1 MSDLYL
7 IGYTA
12 DLRHLVLDPDP
23 TATSGRY
30 WLAVDDDVLLT
41 VDEVRELR
49 REAGF
54 DDPEPP
60 VVLVGG
66 SESSDDGP
74 TDAGLS
80 ADGSSDDAASG
91 DGTAA
96 ATAGADGDGGT
107 PAADTDTADDGAG
120 GEPAARDDV
129 PDDRVRETGS
139 GDGDVGDGADA
150 DRGGDEPTGDEA
162 TREDGDR
169 DAGEVDE
176 VGADSDL
183 SPAEIQQ
190 QLRAGRSP
198 STVAERAGT
207 DISWVERWLPP
218 IVAEREQVLRE
229 AHAATLERQRLGRS
243 ERPLGDAVSANLADR
258 SVDPDDVRWSTQ
270 RRKDG
275 TWTVTVRYRSR
286 GRARRASWRFDREAG
301 SIGAASD
308 LARELGFI
316 RPRRRRSR

>member
-1 MSDLYL
+1 MSELYL

-30 WLAVDDDVLLT
+30 WLAVDEDVLLT

-60 VVLVGG
+60 IVLVDPSGPSADGG
-66 SESSDDGP
+66 SSADGEVGGRVPPASADTDEDGGGPAADAGDGDDAGGEAAGGGPGDETSADDGP
-74 TDAGLS
+74 
-80 ADGSSDDAASG
+80 
-91 DGTAA
+91 
-96 ATAGADGDGGT
+96 GA
-107 PAADTDTADDGAG
+107 
-120 GEPAARDDV
+120 
-129 PDDRVRETGS
+129 
-139 GDGDVGDGADA
+139 VGDGELADT
-150 DRGGDEPTGDEA
+150 ELDEA
-162 TREDGDR
+162 
-169 DAGEVDE
+169 A
-176 VGADSDL
+176 ADSDL

-218 IVAEREQVLRE
+218 IIAEREQVLRE

-243 ERPLGDAVSANLADR
+243 ERPLGDAVSVNLADR
-258 SVDPDDVRWSTQ
+258 SVDPDDVRWSTR

-275 TWTVTVRYRSR
+275 TWTVTVRYRSQ
-286 GRARRASWRFDREAG
+286 GRARRASWRLDRDAR
-301 SIGAASD
+301 SISPASD
-308 LARELGFI
+308 LARELGFV

>member
-12 DLRHLVLDPDP
+12 DLQHLVLDPDP

-60 VVLVGG
+60 VVLIGG
-66 SESSDDGP
+66 S
-74 TDAGLS
+74 GL
-80 ADGSSDDAASG
+80 SDDAASG

-96 ATAGADGDGGT
+96 ATAGADGAGGT
-107 PAADTDTADDGAG
+107 PAADTDAADDGAG
-120 GEPAARDDV
+120 GEAEAGDDV
-129 PDDRVRETGS
+129 PDDRVRGTGS
-139 GDGDVGDGADA
+139 GDGDVGEGAGA

-169 DAGEVDE
+169 DEGEVEEGEADEVDE
-176 VGADSDL
+176 AGADSDL

-258 SVDPDDVRWSTQ
+258 SVDPDDVRWSTR

-286 GRARRASWRFDREAG
+286 GRACRASWRFDREAG